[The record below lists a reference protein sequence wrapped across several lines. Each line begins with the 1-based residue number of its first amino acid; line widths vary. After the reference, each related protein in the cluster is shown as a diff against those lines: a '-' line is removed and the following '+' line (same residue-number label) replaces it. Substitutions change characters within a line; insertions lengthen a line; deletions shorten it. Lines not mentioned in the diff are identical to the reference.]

1 MSHYTDCFCIQLEHL
16 SLAKILSEI
25 TTGDRH
31 APKREGGV
39 CVCVC
44 LGMNEVQTLDLAEY
58 FTGDLDNSIL

>member
-31 APKREGGV
+31 APKREGCVCVWCV

-44 LGMNEVQTLDLAEY
+44 LGMNEVQTLDPC
-58 FTGDLDNSIL
+58 